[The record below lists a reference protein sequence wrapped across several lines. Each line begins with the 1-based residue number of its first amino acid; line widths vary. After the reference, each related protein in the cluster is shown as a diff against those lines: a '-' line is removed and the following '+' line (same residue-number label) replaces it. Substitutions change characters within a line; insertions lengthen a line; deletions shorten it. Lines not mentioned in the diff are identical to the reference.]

1 MQPGKEN
8 MLIFL
13 NSLEEN
19 NSSLSTSFKGTT
31 SREESRESHFLKKF
45 AGGQWWRARFCYE
58 IHPSHL
64 FALALN

>member
-31 SREESRESHFLKKF
+31 SKESRVGRES
-45 AGGQWWRARFCYE
+45 
-58 IHPSHL
+58 L
-64 FALALN
+64 FFF